1 MRLVLDTNVW
11 LDWLVFDGNEVAA
24 LKQARSEN
32 AVEFVIDAACLDEV
46 ARVLA
51 YPEFALD
58 QSAIAACLAEI
69 RRLADFFRD
78 RVIAVA
84 LPRCTDPDDQKFLQ
98 LASAAR
104 ADALITRDKALL
116 KLGRQTARRY
126 GFAISAPR
134 DWQPQPML
142 PAVSAEVAH

>member
-24 LKQARSEN
+24 LRQARRDS
-32 AVEFVIDAACLDEV
+32 AVEFVIDAACLEEV
-46 ARVLA
+46 TRVLA
-51 YPEFALD
+51 YPEFALGET
-58 QSAIAACLAEI
+58 AIAANLAEI
-69 RRLADFFRD
+69 GQLARFF
-78 RVIAVA
+78 AGAGSAAA

-116 KLGRQTARRY
+116 GLGRRTRRTC
-126 GFAISAPR
+126 GFSISAPC
-134 DWQPQPML
+134 DWDKAQPL
-142 PAVSAEVAH
+142 SIHVAH